1 MGGRIN
7 KFKESF
13 TNGLVG
19 QEIANKTDEVTQQ
32 KIRNRIILWASI
44 LGGVIQAANF
54 AYTIWWK

>member
-1 MGGRIN
+1 MA
-7 KFKESF
+7 KF
-13 TNGLVG
+13 TQGLVG
-19 QEIANKTDEVTQQ
+19 QDIVSDTDEVLQQ